1 MGSHMQ
7 PEAASP
13 AALTTILTVDDQPA
27 NLRLLME
34 CLERRGLHVVV
45 ALSGQEGIERAEFV
59 RPDLILLDVQM
70 QGLDGF
76 ETCRRLKSNP
86 ATRDIPVIFMT
97 AASDPR
103 DKVNGFAAGGV
114 DYVTKPIDETEVLAR
129 IDTHIAL
136 NRLQR
141 QLEQQN
147 AQLQREVF
155 VREEAQAALQR
166 SNVELEQLAIE
177 RAVRVKAEGE
187 TAGLR
192 RLLEERDQMLAER
205 EELLNLLAHEVRQPL
220 NNASAALESAAAAL
234 AAPGERAGADVRN
247 PLVRARQVLDHV
259 IGTLNNALAAATML
273 SSGATEAIADT
284 DLDTLVGLV
293 VHDIA
298 LDERSRVA
306 VESRTATRTVQLQ
319 PVLMR
324 LALCN
329 VLANA
334 LAYSPPGSPVRLAIS
349 DSEDPLAIVFEVSDQ
364 GDGIPPNLLTKVF
377 DKGTRG
383 RNGKK
388 KAGAGLGLYIV
399 RKVVGLH
406 QGSIEIVPNVPRG
419 SIVRLSIPQGVA
431 P

>member
-1 MGSHMQ
+1 MQ

>member
-1 MGSHMQ
+1 MQ
-7 PEAASP
+7 PASP
-13 AALTTILTVDDQPA
+13 LALTTILTVDDQPA

-34 CLERRGLHVVV
+34 CLERRGFHVVV

-76 ETCRRLKSNP
+76 ETCRRLKASP
-86 ATRDIPVIFMT
+86 LTREIPVIFMT
-97 AASDPR
+97 VASDPHH
-103 DKVNGFAAGGV
+103 KLTAFAAGGI
-114 DYVTKPIDETEVLAR
+114 DYVTKPIDESEVLAR

-136 NRLQR
+136 SRLHR

-147 AQLQREVF
+147 AQLQREIA

-187 TAGLR
+187 SAGLR

-205 EELLNLLAHEVRQPL
+205 EELLRVLAHEVRQPL
-220 NNASAALESAAAAL
+220 NNASAALESAAAAI
-234 AAPGERAGADVRN
+234 AAPGERVGADVRN
-247 PLVRARQVLDHV
+247 PLVRARHVLDHV

-273 SSGATEAIADT
+273 SSGATEALADT
-284 DLDTLVGLV
+284 DLDTLIGLV

-298 LDERSRVA
+298 LDERARVV
-306 VESRTATRTVQLQ
+306 VESHTATRTVQLQ

-334 LAYSPPGSPVRLAIS
+334 LAYSPPGSPVRLTVT

-364 GDGIPPNLLTKVF
+364 GDGIPAELLPTVF

-383 RNGKK
+383 RNART

-406 QGSIEIVPNVPRG
+406 QGSIEIVPDVPRG
-419 SIVRLSIPQGVA
+419 SIVRLSIPQGMA